1 MGAFLTT
8 RLRRVNSG
16 ILLAA
21 VCSFGLAGCNTASN
35 LATPNVTNAPAA
47 GFASI
52 EPGSE
57 EEFIINVGRRIYFDK
72 GSATISSEAKMT
84 IDNQAVWLKQ
94 NKKWLVKVQGH
105 ADDPG
110 SEAAQ
115 KTLSAKRAAAVQ
127 SALVQR
133 GVDPKRMWTKGYGVE
148 RPVTDCDEVTC
159 QSQNRRVVV
168 NLRDEFDASAPQR
181 N

>member
-1 MGAFLTT
+1 MTT
-8 RLRRVNSG
+8 RFRRVNSG

-57 EEFIINVGRRIYFDK
+57 EEFIINIGRRIYFDK

-168 NLRDEFDASAPQR
+168 NLREEFDASAPQR